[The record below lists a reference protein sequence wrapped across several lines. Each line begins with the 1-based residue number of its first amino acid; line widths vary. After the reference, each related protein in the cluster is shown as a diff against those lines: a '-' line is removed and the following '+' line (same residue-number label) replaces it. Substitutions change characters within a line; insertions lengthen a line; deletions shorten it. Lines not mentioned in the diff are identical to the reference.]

1 MSISH
6 QEIECHLERA
16 RRERAAVIAQLLSG
30 GASSMARA
38 LRRGTDRGVGLGR
51 SAVAAIGAW
60 HQQRATARELRGL
73 DDRALKDIGVKRS
86 DIDHLAAM
94 IAASPER
101 RFDRGAALPALDAA
115 AALRTPLTSIRSYSE
130 ILRDNP
136 HLPRATRERF
146 LGIVIAE
153 SERLDRAIDR
163 VLNSPSVQAPVR
175 RAS

>member
-6 QEIECHLERA
+6 KEIESYLERA
-16 RRERAAVIAQLLSG
+16 RRERAAVIAQLLWG

-38 LRRGTDRGVGLGR
+38 LRRGTNRGVGLGR

-73 DDRALKDIGVKRS
+73 DDRTLKDIGVKRS
-86 DIDHLAAM
+86 DIDHVAGM
-94 IAASPER
+94 IGASPER
-101 RFDRGAALPALDAA
+101 RFDRGAAPPALDAA
-115 AALRTPLTSIRSYSE
+115 DALRTPLTSIRSLSE

-163 VLNSPSVQAPVR
+163 VLNSPPVQAPVR